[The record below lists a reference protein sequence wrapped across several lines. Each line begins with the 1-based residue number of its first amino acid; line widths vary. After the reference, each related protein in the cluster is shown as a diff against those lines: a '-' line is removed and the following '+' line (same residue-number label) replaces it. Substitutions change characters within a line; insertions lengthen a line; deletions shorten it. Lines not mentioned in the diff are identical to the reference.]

1 MGNVKNLLPPLF
13 TVNVFPRRPGLGEIV
28 DLALDLVLQFHVS
41 VETDEDTDVY
51 KVVVEECSNDQHSIS
66 LTMLGRSGPM
76 SQQSGDLRGVGTQN
90 FSPIPYLR
98 RSRVC
103 QRRGLTLESS

>member
-13 TVNVFPRRPGLGEIV
+13 TVNVFPRRPVLGEIV

-51 KVVVEECSNDQHSIS
+51 KVVVEECGNNQHSIP
-66 LTMLGRSGPM
+66 LRVLGRSGTHN
-76 SQQSGDLRGVGTQN
+76 STERG
-90 FSPIPYLR
+90 
-98 RSRVC
+98 
-103 QRRGLTLESS
+103 